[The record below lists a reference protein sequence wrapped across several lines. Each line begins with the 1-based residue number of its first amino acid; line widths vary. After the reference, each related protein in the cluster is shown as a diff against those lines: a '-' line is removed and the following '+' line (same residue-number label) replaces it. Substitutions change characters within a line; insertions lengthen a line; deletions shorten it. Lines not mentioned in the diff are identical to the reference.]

1 MRAKREQEEASSDDE
16 TLDFGLV
23 LSDEESAYDGSDLDE
38 EDADDE
44 SQAGILSDQDTLEHG
59 VSDEEAAFE
68 SGVKIL
74 RRHNLPEIEA
84 DYHSDSSDQ
93 VRSIEALR
101 ASMHAPSGPWCLIK
115 NVTGTGEYNWK
126 RPP

>member
-1 MRAKREQEEASSDDE
+1 MVLLKREQEDASSDDE

-23 LSDEESAYDGSDLDE
+23 LSDEESADESDLDE

-59 VSDEEAAFE
+59 ESDDDVGVE
-68 SGVKIL
+68 SGVKVL
-74 RRHNLPEIEA
+74 RRHDLPEIEA

-93 VRSIEALR
+93 VRSIHYEQ
-101 ASMHAPSGPWCLIK
+101 
-115 NVTGTGEYNWK
+115 
-126 RPP
+126 